1 MKPLKPAILNLSRFV
16 QAKAPA
22 LGIAAFSAA
31 SINSVA
37 NLFLGRAVHPTQVLW
52 ASAALVELCT
62 AWLVYQVVDVGR
74 KLTRSNISKQDK
86 RFYAG
91 VVVVFFIL
99 SLFPLGLSIAA
110 NTLEFGNPGLG
121 VIFPVLSVACA
132 VGLALPDAVASY
144 EGDRAV
150 EREKAKAEK
159 AEKEAGREI
168 ERLRLQIEEAERLRL
183 QIEEAERLRMEVE
196 TQRAAAVEQLAPAQP
211 VVILS
216 PRQGAQVEAI
226 LAVYSANESATLR
239 DLQTSEFIGSDSVAS
254 RARTLAVS
262 GGYLEKTAIGYAPNG
277 RVL

>member
-1 MKPLKPAILNLSRFV
+1 MKPLKPAILNLSRFA

-132 VGLALPDAVASY
+132 IGLALPDTIARH
-144 EGDRAV
+144 ERDRAV
-150 EREKAKAEK
+150 ERETAKAEK
-159 AEKEAGREI
+159 AERET
-168 ERLRLQIEEAERLRL
+168 ERLRLQIKEAEAQKL
-183 QIEEAERLRMEVE
+183 A
-196 TQRAAAVEQLAPAQP
+196 TVEQLAPVLP
-211 VVILS
+211 VATLS
-216 PRQGAQVEAI
+216 PRQIAQVEQV
-226 LAVYSANESATLR
+226 LAVYSTNEVARLD
-239 DLQTSEFIGSDSVAS
+239 DLQEGELICSPSVAS

-262 GGYLEKTAIGYAPNG
+262 GGYLEKTAIGYTPNG